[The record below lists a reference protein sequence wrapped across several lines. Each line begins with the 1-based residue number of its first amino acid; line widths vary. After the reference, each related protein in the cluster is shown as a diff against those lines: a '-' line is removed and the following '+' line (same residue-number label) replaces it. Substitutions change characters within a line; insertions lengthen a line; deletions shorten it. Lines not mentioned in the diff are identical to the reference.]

1 MTADQTK
8 DLQTMINQQNITP
21 ATDTEKTPL
30 SGTKYASRK
39 SQKSTSDDIDS
50 NESVPGE
57 EQVSLGQRDSH
68 RREGH
73 ATKPYGITIDEKTTT
88 SPSSKT
94 FSLESGSDLTRA
106 HSDVHPSTGE
116 GPTTTS
122 LHEHGLQ
129 SQPPLAT
136 QSITLDTSRN
146 AKSTGQEA
154 KTPVAAA
161 SETQPGSTQ
170 AQDETA
176 PVEQNF
182 SVSGNPFI

>member
-88 SPSSKT
+88 SPSNKT

-116 GPTTTS
+116 GPTTT